1 MTVGVGGD
9 RTRRRDA
16 GAASL
21 FPVVVV
27 GVVAVVIVTA
37 WLPAALAAGASWN
50 PFRFFIDIVRGMA
63 SWTIGSTVILF
74 ALLVVEAAA
83 VVVAVRIVQSRTKNR
98 KWIDA
103 RAKYLAQTSDL
114 ETLLP
119 RQAAADAARLGVPND
134 SPGGPVVGYH
144 VPSGQLLRSTPE
156 WVQVWIMGPRAG
168 KTTCVCIPQVVEA
181 EGPVICTTNKPD
193 LVTHTRGPRSMR
205 GHVWV
210 FDPQQI
216 IGERPDWWWNPL
228 SFIKGFPEAEI
239 LANLFAAADSDA
251 NARTDAY
258 FDNEAK
264 NYLACLLLAAKEA
277 DAPISQVVTWMSD
290 PDDRTP
296 VTTLDV
302 AGWEQ
307 ARQSLHAIM
316 RLADKQRDGVI
327 GTARRAMNWMSN
339 PDVLPW
345 ITPLGPDDN
354 RPQFDPQRFVESSQT
369 LCLVSREG
377 QGTARAITA
386 ALTVATVTIAERTA
400 GHSPSGRL
408 RVPML
413 VMLDEAANVV
423 KWPDL
428 PDLYSHFGSRGILVS
443 TMLQSWDQ
451 GTAVWGDKGMAKL
464 WSAAN
469 VRCLG
474 AGIAQADF
482 LQNVSNM
489 VGQHDV
495 LRRDLSQGSSKGL
508 FESSR
513 SISSRVQ
520 RESIL
525 EAAELHRIPTG
536 RALMLSSG
544 TPATLLRLRHWT
556 AIDDADLI
564 EQSHD
569 HFTRTLTA

>member
-1 MTVGVGGD
+1 MTIGIAGD
-9 RTRRRDA
+9 RTRLRDA
-16 GAASL
+16 ASVSL
-21 FPVVVV
+21 FPLVVL
-27 GVVAVVIVTA
+27 GVVMVAFLTVWVPALLAADASPNPMVWLIDVVRGQAGWSAAAT
-37 WLPAALAAGASWN
+37 ALAVG
-50 PFRFFIDIVRGMA
+50 
-63 SWTIGSTVILF
+63 
-74 ALLVVEAAA
+74 LVVLEAAVLA
-83 VVVAVRIVQSRTKNR
+83 VAVLALRSYRKNR
-98 KWIDA
+98 QPIDG
-103 RAKYLAQTSDL
+103 RAKYLAQASDL
-114 ETLLP
+114 KLMRP
-119 RQAAADAARLGVPND
+119 QQAAEDASRLGLPD
-134 SPGGPVVGYH
+134 SPGGPVIGWH
-144 VPSGQLLRSTPE
+144 VPSNELLRATAE

-205 GHVWV
+205 GQVWV

-216 IGERPDWWWNPL
+216 IGERPEWWWNPL

-239 LANLFAAADSDA
+239 LANLFAAADTDA
-251 NARTDAY
+251 GARTDAY

-277 DAPISQVVTWMSD
+277 EAPITQVVAWMSD
-290 PDDRTP
+290 PDDFTP

-327 GTARRAMNWMSN
+327 GTARRSMNWLSN

-345 ITPLGPDDN
+345 ITPSGPDDD
-354 RPQFDPQRFVESSQT
+354 RPEFDPHRLVGSSQT
-369 LCLVSREG
+369 LYLVSREG

-386 ALTVATVTIAERTA
+386 ALTVATITIAERTA
-400 GHSPSGRL
+400 GHAPSGRL
-408 RVPML
+408 PVPML

-428 PDLYSHFGSRGILVS
+428 PDLYSHFGSRGILVA

-451 GTAVWGDKGMAKL
+451 GTAVWGDKGMAKM

-474 AGIAQADF
+474 SGLAQSDF
-482 LQNVSNM
+482 LQSVSTL

-495 LRRDLSQGSSKGL
+495 LRRDLSQGGSRGM

-525 EAAELHRIPTG
+525 EASELSQMPRD

-544 TPATLLRLRHWT
+544 TPATMLKMRHWT
-556 AIDDADLI
+556 SIDDAELVR
-564 EQSHD
+564 ESERY
-569 HFTRTLTA
+569 FTQTDSA